1 MGCNRA
7 TVNNKNPSSFERVV
21 ETTAWP
27 H

>member
-1 MGCNRA
+1 MILH
-7 TVNNKNPSSFERVV
+7 SYSFEPVV